1 MLSFDYVIINS
12 LRYYASSRSLKP
24 GTSLVEV
31 TVDGAG
37 MTWVGEL
44 LDIIHINQAPHGVF
58 TLGRV
63 RWFRPLQ
70 VDLTNTVWH
79 P

>member
-1 MLSFDYVIINS
+1 MLTFDYVILQT
-12 LRYYASSRSLKP
+12 LRYYTSSRALKP
-24 GTSLVEV
+24 GSSLVEV
-31 TVDGAG
+31 TVDGAAN
-37 MTWVGEL
+37 TWVGEL
-44 LDIIHINQAPHGVF
+44 VDIIHINQSPHGVF

-70 VDLTNTVWH
+70 MDLTGTVWH